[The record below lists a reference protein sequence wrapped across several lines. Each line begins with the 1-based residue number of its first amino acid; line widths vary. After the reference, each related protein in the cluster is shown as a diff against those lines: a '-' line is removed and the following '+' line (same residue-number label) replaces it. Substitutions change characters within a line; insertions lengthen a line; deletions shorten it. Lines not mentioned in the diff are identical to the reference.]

1 MKSLTR
7 SDPISS
13 ASNTSTSGSAVARRL
28 SMCSWILLVV
38 CIWTKKRW
46 AAKPT
51 SGATSRAADEVL
63 AVREYSPASGF
74 DQNRYG
80 PVIDQFDGHA
90 CAEAAALRAEGLPH
104 AFDQRL
110 RVLRPRCVD
119 EAGPVS
125 PARVAVH
132 GEVGDDEQLTADVAH

>member
-38 CIWTKKRW
+38 CICTKKRW

-63 AVREYSPASGF
+63 ATPEYSSASRF
-74 DQNRYG
+74 DENRHR
-80 PVIDQFDGHA
+80 PIIDQLDRHPR
-90 CAEAAALRAEGLPH
+90 AEAAALRAERLAH
-104 AFDQRL
+104 AFDERL
-110 RVLRPRCVD
+110 RVLRP
-119 EAGPVS
+119 G
-125 PARVAVH
+125 
-132 GEVGDDEQLTADVAH
+132 GTG